1 MEEAGKT
8 PEQLR
13 RSPSSQAGRSYSH
26 SQIQSPA
33 STSPVASLLNAS
45 YTTDSRTSRT
55 HTANSHILSDRLHFL
70 DSRSPP
76 TPIFSDPED
85 SLHTTY
91 TAVEEARLNQLRS
104 SSPLERRGN
113 YDTSSHYSNARRVSD
128 SPNTARKASPISRK
142 NGTSLGSHLVEVS
155 PSTSFSS
162 PPITPAPPYRRTVG
176 VSTDSKASSSH
187 LVEVSPSTSISSP
200 PITPAPPYRRT
211 VGVSTDSR
219 ASSSI
224 LEFNDLQRGRTVDK
238 PKSTVVASGLVPPSP
253 SREELLDRLINLT
266 KESRGGSAGVKNF
279 MFTPPL

>member
-1 MEEAGKT
+1 MEEAGKN
-8 PEQLR
+8 PEQPR

-26 SQIQSPA
+26 NQIQSPA
-33 STSPVASLLNAS
+33 STSSVASLLNAS
-45 YTTDSRTSRT
+45 YSSDSRTSRT
-55 HTANSHILSDRLHFL
+55 NTTNSQILPDRLHFL
-70 DSRSPP
+70 DRRSPS
-76 TPIFSDPED
+76 TPIFSDTEV
-85 SLHTTY
+85 SLHTTN

-104 SSPLERRGN
+104 SSPLEQRGN
-113 YDTSSHYSNARRVSD
+113 YDTSSHCSDARRVSD

-142 NGTSLGSHLVEVS
+142 SGTSLGSHSVEVS

-176 VSTDSKASSSH
+176 VSTDRK
-187 LVEVSPSTSISSP
+187 
-200 PITPAPPYRRT
+200 
-211 VGVSTDSR
+211 

-238 PKSTVVASGLVPPSP
+238 PKSTVVVSGLVPPSP

-266 KESRGGSAGVKNF
+266 KESRGTSAGAKNF